1 MGSLFTEVWKLYVT
15 HVQNEKKENSL
26 MVTHYLS
33 G

>member
-1 MGSLFTEVWKLYVT
+1 MGSLFTEVWQLCVT
-15 HVQNEKKENSL
+15 HLQMGKKIL